1 MQKFSLKHCLWLYL
15 FSWPR
20 FTTKWSSI
28 QKCKQPKKPILIM
41 TSQLLMLM
49 LWLKYNNL
57 YILRKDHD
65 FSMKKKILN
74 CVSETFFS
82 GLSLSV
88 IFIFHQ
94 LSFFTWLKKEI
105 GVTEFV
111 ARHSRHAH
119 THTKKE
125 REYLKKKPLSSASIY
140 VIVFKTTRHSSTL
153 S

>member
-1 MQKFSLKHCLWLYL
+1 
-15 FSWPR
+15 
-20 FTTKWSSI
+20 
-28 QKCKQPKKPILIM
+28 M

-74 CVSETFFS
+74 CVSETVFS
-82 GLSLSV
+82 EVIIFQRIIFISYLYLSSV
-88 IFIFHQ
+88 IFFLMIEKRNWCNRICCPT
-94 LSFFTWLKKEI
+94 FT
-105 GVTEFV
+105 
-111 ARHSRHAH
+111 SRSH

>member
-74 CVSETFFS
+74 CVSETVFS
-82 GLSLSV
+82 EVIIFQRIIFISSLYLSSV
-88 IFIFHQ
+88 IFFHMIEKRNWCNRICCPT
-94 LSFFTWLKKEI
+94 FT
-105 GVTEFV
+105 
-111 ARHSRHAH
+111 SRSH
-119 THTKKE
+119 THKE
-125 REYLKKKPLSSASIY
+125 RKGILEKKALK
-140 VIVFKTTRHSSTL
+140 FC
-153 S
+153 

>member
-1 MQKFSLKHCLWLYL
+1 
-15 FSWPR
+15 
-20 FTTKWSSI
+20 
-28 QKCKQPKKPILIM
+28 M

-65 FSMKKKILN
+65 FSIKKILN
-74 CVSETFFS
+74 CVSETIFS
-82 GLSLSV
+82 EVIIFQRIIFISYLYLSSV
-88 IFIFHQ
+88 IFFHMIEKR
-94 LSFFTWLKKEI
+94 TWCNA
-105 GVTEFV
+105 TEFV
-111 ARHSRHAH
+111 ARHSRQAH